1 MVSPP
6 NHVFHYRDV
15 GHGRQLWVML
25 FGRSPR
31 QDGNKP
37 FWGERL
43 EVIVVNSAQRNACPG
58 TSNLRRRLWCNS
70 IAKGTSQD
78 RFGFGK
84 RLFTPVALPN

>member
-31 QDGNKP
+31 QDGNKTVL
-37 FWGERL
+37 GRE
-43 EVIVVNSAQRNACPG
+43 A
-58 TSNLRRRLWCNS
+58 
-70 IAKGTSQD
+70 
-78 RFGFGK
+78 
-84 RLFTPVALPN
+84 